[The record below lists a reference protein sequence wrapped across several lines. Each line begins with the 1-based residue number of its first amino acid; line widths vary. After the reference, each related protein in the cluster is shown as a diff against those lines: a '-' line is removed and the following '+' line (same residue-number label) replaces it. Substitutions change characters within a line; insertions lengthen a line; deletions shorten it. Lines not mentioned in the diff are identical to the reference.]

1 MRGIAVVSVFLLLLA
16 LASLALLASPAAFA
30 SLAALASPAAALV
43 PLFGPFPFSPS
54 QLLCYSAAV
63 VPQLS
68 SAGFWPLQLVMPGRD
83 AHPRHYFLSRFA
95 ATSSP
100 SPAIVLLA
108 FLFCAP

>member
-1 MRGIAVVSVFLLLLA
+1 MRGIAVVSMFLLLL
-16 LASLALLASPAAFA
+16 
-30 SLAALASPAAALV
+30 ALASPAAALV
-43 PLFGPFPFSPS
+43 PLFEPFPFSPS

-100 SPAIVLLA
+100 FPAIVLLA
-108 FLFCAP
+108 FLFFAP